1 MVYNSSKS
9 KFKTT
14 LPTLQSEERSEKC
27 MLIVKRAD
35 EIRDQLELR
44 WQNDK
49 QHVKARGFPD

>member
-1 MVYNSSKS
+1 MYNSSKS

-49 QHVKARGFPD
+49 QHVKARGLPD